1 MKKIIIALSALLAVS
16 ALATSI
22 QTSEATDKTPKE
34 DQLLSWPVKG
44 KAAGE
49 DIIYRPQ
56 EYIGGELNFDA
67 LYIGAA
73 FGDTIVA
80 PADGTVIFY
89 CIEIKTSMTTMNTVG
104 CRAESPTFDAF
115 LEDARKP
122 ENSYPVPKKYVTG
135 TVTIRLDDGRKI
147 HISGL
152 EGDKEYKTGMKIR
165 RGEYLGTAGYAYK
178 EIEKSHIR
186 LDISTRKGTASDP
199 MTPFGL
205 KSTFIA
211 PGKLVIPET
220 LTQDKALED
229 FDILIGSI
237 EELFPSVY
245 DVVTPGQLAAFDS
258 TMTARIGSSDKI
270 SYQDFYDIAW
280 RTVAFIHDSHL
291 NMLTPN
297 PRFESYRTFYAPHIM
312 FGKFGDSLTVTYV
325 QEGYENM
332 TGKCI
337 VSVDGIPADSYIR
350 SIEELIT
357 GYDTGNESIRDFYMA
372 YNWNLMY
379 GHKIFEPRTTVLEF
393 SDGEKFTDEWV
404 PSTKIRKVT
413 PSMTKKGVRYYEKR
427 EKYKDTPYVFEALN
441 DSTAYFG
448 LSTFVLDETQ
458 TETLADSLG
467 KYFSY
472 PYMIIDLRDNS
483 GGHVEIERKMLSWFL
498 NEPSRETDSYSY
510 VNKASGFKYLKYSM
524 NYDTSSTAIIFPDAV
539 KDENGEG
546 YFVTGEITSN
556 DRIMPDS
563 LLNYKGKLYVL
574 TDETSISAAS
584 AFPATLVRNHR
595 AVTVGRETASG
606 YHFMTALKF
615 AQIRL
620 PNSYIMINIP
630 LVKDV
635 FDTAVTPRTPAGR
648 GLMPD
653 YPVPLSYEEL
663 YTAGNDIVLDEALR
677 LISEGK
683 YLGEDYFAFLDE
695 EPRNRTWM
703 YVVLCCIAVIIA
715 AAAYRILQQ
724 MGHGRKCRE

>member
-199 MTPFGL
+199 MAPFGL

-220 LTQDKALED
+220 LTQEKALED
-229 FDILIGSI
+229 FDILLGSI
-237 EELFPSVY
+237 KELFPSVY

-258 TMTARIGSSDKI
+258 TMTTRIGSSDKI

-280 RTVAFIHDSHL
+280 ETVAFIHDSHL
-291 NMLTPN
+291 NMLTPD
-297 PRFESYRTFYAPHIM
+297 PRFESYTSFYAPHIM

-325 QEGYENM
+325 QDGYENM